1 MIVGKI
7 VSIQFNQFRVRI
19 FSNVK
24 GGGLNIKGEI
34 YYFGN
39 IGSYLKTSNA
49 LGEEIVCEV
58 IAIFDSDR
66 QDDGQ
71 DFNLN
76 SNRELLLKPIG
87 IYKDDNFT
95 LGISVYPSLYSDVSL
110 LTNEDL
116 KNILMS
122 KEYKTESQGVCLGVS
137 KSQINHP
144 IYIQEDKFFGMHSA
158 VLGNSGSGKSNTI
171 AHLLQ
176 EIYKKEQPA
185 LGSKVIIFDV
195 NGEYSQAFP
204 KSDHFDVNG
213 EYSQAFPKSDRFD
226 VNGEY
231 SQAFPKSD
239 RSKVKVKLFKPNIE
253 GNENGVESDTKE
265 NNEPF
270 YMPHFLLSLDEWCAF
285 LMATDATQKPFWDK
299 VLQEAYRFYKIL
311 SSNEAEEQ
319 KKFINYLRYKLYSFA
334 NNILV
339 QTENDTAKITT
350 LQSVILKVRDIVTTI
365 IKGNEEAKSLI
376 EDTDNLL
383 ERCYIDFGKKDDKI
397 YEILEQIEDKINSDD
412 VNKISEY
419 KYKDGEFFEHEFL
432 KIAAEMIL
440 VDEETRG
447 IKTTRGY
454 VGTMLTRLD
463 YFINNPECSFMRE
476 INHKNIKEMKQY
488 LDYLW
493 GEAQL
498 IIIDTSEL
506 GKDTLETLTSV
517 ISRLIFEYRKKQKG
531 ENRQKN
537 PVHLVL
543 DEAHRYIK
551 KDQKYLLKDN
561 VFERIAREGRKFS
574 LYLLISSQRP
584 SELSETVLSQCINF
598 IIHRIQNEND
608 MRHINAVLPY
618 FSEDFV
624 SKIKQSVP
632 GEALIFGDFVPMPM
646 HVKIQKADPEPHSS
660 NCKISEEWY
669 SR

>member
-49 LGEEIVCEV
+49 LGEDIVCEV

-116 KNILMS
+116 KNILIP
-122 KEYKTESQGVCLGVS
+122 KEEYKTESQGVYLGVS
-137 KSQINHP
+137 KNQINHP

-171 AHLLQ
+171 AHLFQ

-195 NGEYSQAFP
+195 NGEYSQAF
-204 KSDHFDVNG
+204 S
-213 EYSQAFPKSDRFD
+213 
-226 VNGEY
+226 
-231 SQAFPKSD
+231 KSD

-253 GNENGVESDTKE
+253 GNENGA
-265 NNEPF
+265 EPF

-311 SSNEAEEQ
+311 SSNEAREQ

-383 ERCYIDFGKKDDKI
+383 ERCYIDFGKKDNKI
-397 YEILEQIEDKINSDD
+397 YEILEQIEDKINFDD

-419 KYKDGEFFEHEFL
+419 KYKDGEFFDYTFL

-440 VDEETRG
+440 VDEEARG

-463 YFINNPECSFMRE
+463 YFINNPECSFMRK
-476 INHKNIKEMKQY
+476 INNEGIKEVKQY

-493 GEAQL
+493 GETQL

-646 HVKIQKADPEPHSS
+646 HIKIQKADPEPHSS
-660 NCKISEEWY
+660 NCKISQEWY

>member
-95 LGISVYPSLYSDVSL
+95 LGISIYPSLYSDVSL

-116 KNILMS
+116 KNILIP
-122 KEYKTESQGVCLGVS
+122 KEEYKTEGQGVCLGVS
-137 KSQINHP
+137 KNQINHP

-204 KSDHFDVNG
+204 KSDH
-213 EYSQAFPKSDRFD
+213 
-226 VNGEY
+226 
-231 SQAFPKSD
+231 
-239 RSKVKVKLFKPNIE
+239 SKVKVKLFKPNIE

-299 VLQEAYRFYKIL
+299 VLQEAYRFYKIET
-311 SSNEAEEQ
+311 SDNYQ
-319 KKFINYLRYKLYSFA
+319 KYINYFKRKFLSLFA
-334 NNILV
+334 N
-339 QTENDTAKITT
+339 
-350 LQSVILKVRDIVTTI
+350 IVC
-365 IKGNEEAKSLI
+365 E
-376 EDTDNLL
+376 
-383 ERCYIDFGKKDDKI
+383 
-397 YEILEQIEDKINSDD
+397 INSDTALVGNTRSLLSD
-412 VNKISEY
+412 IRRIIKMHTLIHQKFKEEGFLEDLDKIEEQCILHYSDNKNKIKNIVESKINEVNKENFQDIVDL
-419 KYKDGEFFEHEFL
+419 KIKNGEFFNHCFL
-432 KIAAEMIL
+432 EIASEMIL
-440 VDEETRG
+440 AEEETRG
-447 IKTTRGY
+447 NRSIRGY
-454 VGTMLTRLD
+454 VATMLNRLD

-476 INHKNIKEMKQY
+476 MKNGDIKGVDQY

-493 GEAQL
+493 GETQL

-517 ISRLIFEYRKKQKG
+517 ISRLIFEYRKIQKG

-584 SELSETVLSQCINF
+584 SELSETVLSQCANF

-632 GEALIFGDFVPMPM
+632 GEALVFGDFVPMPM

-669 SR
+669 

>member
-204 KSDHFDVNG
+204 KSDH
-213 EYSQAFPKSDRFD
+213 FD

-476 INHKNIKEMKQY
+476 MKNGDIKGVDQY

-493 GEAQL
+493 GETQL

-531 ENRQKN
+531 KNRQKN

>member
-49 LGEEIVCEV
+49 LGEDIVCEV

-66 QDDGQ
+66 QDDRQ

-95 LGISVYPSLYSDVSL
+95 LGISIYPSLYSDVSL

-116 KNILMS
+116 KNILIP
-122 KEYKTESQGVCLGVS
+122 KEEYKTEGQGVYLGVS
-137 KSQINHP
+137 KNQINHP

-185 LGSKVIIFDV
+185 LGSKVII
-195 NGEYSQAFP
+195 
-204 KSDHFDVNG
+204 
-213 EYSQAFPKSDRFD
+213 FD

-299 VLQEAYRFYKIL
+299 VLQEAYRFYKIET
-311 SSNEAEEQ
+311 SDNYQ
-319 KKFINYLRYKLYSFA
+319 KYINYFKRKFLSLFA
-334 NNILV
+334 N
-339 QTENDTAKITT
+339 
-350 LQSVILKVRDIVTTI
+350 IVC
-365 IKGNEEAKSLI
+365 E
-376 EDTDNLL
+376 
-383 ERCYIDFGKKDDKI
+383 
-397 YEILEQIEDKINSDD
+397 INSDTALVGNTRSLLSD
-412 VNKISEY
+412 IRRIIKMHTLIHQKFKEEGFLEDLDKIEEQCILHYSDNKNKIKNIVESKINEVNKENFQDIVDL
-419 KYKDGEFFEHEFL
+419 KIKNGEFFNHCFL
-432 KIAAEMIL
+432 EIASEMIL
-440 VDEETRG
+440 AEEETRG
-447 IKTTRGY
+447 NRSIRGY
-454 VGTMLTRLD
+454 VATMLNRLD

-476 INHKNIKEMKQY
+476 MKNGDIKGVDQY

-493 GEAQL
+493 GKNQL

-506 GKDTLETLTSV
+506 GRDTLETLTSV
-517 ISRLIFEYRKKQKG
+517 ISRLIFEYRKKQEG

>member
-49 LGEEIVCEV
+49 LGEDIVCEV

-116 KNILMS
+116 KNILMP

-137 KSQINHP
+137 KNQINHP
-144 IYIQEDKFFGMHSA
+144 VYIQEDKFFGMHSA

-204 KSDHFDVNG
+204 KLH
-213 EYSQAFPKSDRFD
+213 P
-226 VNGEY
+226 
-231 SQAFPKSD
+231 
-239 RSKVKVKLFKPNIE
+239 KVKVKLFKPNTE
-253 GNENGVESDTKE
+253 GNENGA
-265 NNEPF
+265 EPF

-339 QTENDTAKITT
+339 QTEADTAKITT
-350 LQSVILKVRDIVTTI
+350 LQSVILKVKDIITTA
-365 IKGNEEAKSLI
+365 IKDDNEAKSLI
-376 EDTDNLL
+376 EDAKSLIEDADNLL
-383 ERCYIDFGKKDDKI
+383 AKCNLSYGVKNREIFTTLEEIKKR
-397 YEILEQIEDKINSDD
+397 INSDD
-412 VNKISEY
+412 VNKISEH
-419 KYKDGEFFEHEFL
+419 KYKDGEFFDYIFL
-432 KIAAEMIL
+432 EIAAEMIL

-476 INHKNIKEMKQY
+476 MNNKDIKGVDQY

-493 GEAQL
+493 GKNQL

-531 ENRQKN
+531 KNRQKN

>member
-49 LGEEIVCEV
+49 LGEDIVCEV

-95 LGISVYPSLYSDVSL
+95 LGISIYPSLYSDVSL

-116 KNILMS
+116 KNILIP
-122 KEYKTESQGVCLGVS
+122 KEEYKTEGQGVYLGVS
-137 KSQINHP
+137 KNQINHP
-144 IYIQEDKFFGMHSA
+144 VYIQEDKFFGMHSA

-204 KSDHFDVNG
+204 KSDH
-213 EYSQAFPKSDRFD
+213 
-226 VNGEY
+226 
-231 SQAFPKSD
+231 
-239 RSKVKVKLFKPNIE
+239 SKVKVKLFKPNIE
-253 GNENGVESDTKE
+253 GNENGA
-265 NNEPF
+265 EPF

-285 LMATDATQKPFWDK
+285 LTATDATQKPFWDQ

-311 SSNEAEEQ
+311 SLNEAEEQ

-339 QTENDTAKITT
+339 QTETDTAKITT
-350 LQSVILKVRDIVTTI
+350 LQSVISKVGKIIMDIFENNKEAESL
-365 IKGNEEAKSLI
+365 IKDAKSLYQKCSLNYGEKNKEI
-376 EDTDNLL
+376 FTTLKD
-383 ERCYIDFGKKDDKI
+383 IKKR
-397 YEILEQIEDKINSDD
+397 INFDD

-493 GEAQL
+493 EKNQL

-506 GKDTLETLTSV
+506 GRDTLETLTSV
-517 ISRLIFEYRKKQKG
+517 ISRLIFEYRKKQEG

-537 PVHLVL
+537 PVHIVL

-584 SELSETVLSQCINF
+584 SELSETVLSQCANF

>member
-1 MIVGKI
+1 MLVGKI

-49 LGEEIVCEV
+49 LGEDIVCEV
-58 IAIFDSDR
+58 IAIFDSDK

-87 IYKDDNFT
+87 VYKDDNFT
-95 LGISVYPSLYSDVSL
+95 LGISVYPSLYSDVGL

-116 KNILMS
+116 KNILIP
-122 KEYKTESQGVCLGVS
+122 KEEYGAESQGVYLGVS
-137 KSQINHP
+137 KNQINHP

-176 EIYKKEQPA
+176 EIYKKERPA

-195 NGEYSQAFP
+195 NGEYSQAFS
-204 KSDHFDVNG
+204 KLTSDGVG
-213 EYSQAFPKSDRFD
+213 I
-226 VNGEY
+226 
-231 SQAFPKSD
+231 
-239 RSKVKVKLFKPNIE
+239 KLFKPNIKE
-253 GNENGVESDTKE
+253 NENSV
-265 NNEPF
+265 EPF
-270 YMPHFLLSLDEWCAF
+270 YMPHFLLSLDEWYAF

-311 SSNEAEEQ
+311 SLNEETER
-319 KKFINYLRYKLYSFA
+319 KKFLNYLRYRLYSFA

-339 QTENDTAKITT
+339 QTETDTTKITT
-350 LQSVILKVRDIVTTI
+350 LQSVISKVQAIIVTV
-365 IKGNEEAKSLI
+365 IKDNEKMENLKEDVETLEEDAKNLYQKCNLYYGIKDKEISTTL
-376 EDTDNLL
+376 ED
-383 ERCYIDFGKKDDKI
+383 IKKR
-397 YEILEQIEDKINSDD
+397 INFDD
-412 VNKISEY
+412 VNEIFKY
-419 KYKDGEFFEHEFL
+419 KYKNGEFFDYTFL
-432 KIAAEMIL
+432 EMAAEIIL

-447 IKTTRGY
+447 NKTTRGY

-463 YFINNPECSFMRE
+463 YFINNPECLFMRE
-476 INHKNIKEMKQY
+476 MKNGYIKEVDKY
-488 LDYLW
+488 LDRLW
-493 GEAQL
+493 GQQTQL

-506 GKDTLETLTSV
+506 SRDILETLTSV

-561 VFERIAREGRKFS
+561 IFERIAREGRKFS

-584 SELSETVLSQCINF
+584 SELSETVLSQCVNF

-632 GEALIFGDFVPMPM
+632 GEALVFGDFIPMPM
-646 HVKIQKADPEPHSS
+646 HIKIKKADPEPHSS
-660 NCKISEEWY
+660 NCKISQEWY
-669 SR
+669 NKTK

>member
-49 LGEEIVCEV
+49 LGEDIVCEV

-66 QDDGQ
+66 QDNGQ

-95 LGISVYPSLYSDVSL
+95 LGISIYPSLYSDVSL

-116 KNILMS
+116 KNILIP
-122 KEYKTESQGVCLGVS
+122 KEEYKTEGQGVYLGVS
-137 KSQINHP
+137 KNQINHP

-185 LGSKVIIFDV
+185 TGSKVIIFDV
-195 NGEYSQAFP
+195 NGEYRQAFS
-204 KSDHFDVNG
+204 KLDHPD
-213 EYSQAFPKSDRFD
+213 
-226 VNGEY
+226 
-231 SQAFPKSD
+231 
-239 RSKVKVKLFKPNIE
+239 VKVKLFKPNIE
-253 GNENGVESDTKE
+253 GNENGA
-265 NNEPF
+265 EPF

-285 LMATDATQKPFWDK
+285 LMATDATQKPFWDQ
-299 VLQEAYRFYKIL
+299 VLQEVYRFHKIL
-311 SSNEAEEQ
+311 SSNKAEEQ
-319 KKFINYLRYKLYSFA
+319 KKFISYLRYKLYSFA

-339 QTENDTAKITT
+339 QTETDTAKITT
-350 LQSVILKVRDIVTTI
+350 LQSVILKVQEIITTV
-365 IKGNEEAKSLI
+365 IKDDSKAESLK
-376 EDTDNLL
+376 EDVDKLLKKCNLSYGTKDETISTTL
-383 ERCYIDFGKKDDKI
+383 EKIKKRIDF
-397 YEILEQIEDKINSDD
+397 DD
-412 VNKISEY
+412 VNEISTH
-419 KYKDGEFFEHEFL
+419 KCKDGEFFDYTFL

-440 VDEETRG
+440 VDEEARG

-476 INHKNIKEMKQY
+476 INNKNIKGVDQY

-493 GEAQL
+493 GETQL

-506 GKDTLETLTSV
+506 GRDTLETLTSV
-517 ISRLIFEYRKKQKG
+517 ISRLIFEYRKKQEEG
-531 ENRQKN
+531 NRRKN
-537 PVHLVL
+537 PVHIVL

-561 VFERIAREGRKFS
+561 VFDRIAREGRKYS

-584 SELSETVLSQCINF
+584 SELSETVLSQCANF

-646 HVKIQKADPEPHSS
+646 HVKIQKADPEPNSS
-660 NCKISEEWY
+660 NCKISQEWY
-669 SR
+669 QKNRNSMALN

>member
-49 LGEEIVCEV
+49 LGEDIVCEV

-116 KNILMS
+116 KNILMP
-122 KEYKTESQGVCLGVS
+122 KEYQTENQGVCLGVS
-137 KSQINHP
+137 KNQINHP

-204 KSDHFDVNG
+204 KSDH
-213 EYSQAFPKSDRFD
+213 
-226 VNGEY
+226 
-231 SQAFPKSD
+231 
-239 RSKVKVKLFKPNIE
+239 SKVKVKLFKPNIE

-299 VLQEAYRFYKIL
+299 VLQEAYRFYKIET
-311 SSNEAEEQ
+311 SDNYQ
-319 KKFINYLRYKLYSFA
+319 KYINYFKRKFLSLFA
-334 NNILV
+334 N
-339 QTENDTAKITT
+339 
-350 LQSVILKVRDIVTTI
+350 IVC
-365 IKGNEEAKSLI
+365 E
-376 EDTDNLL
+376 
-383 ERCYIDFGKKDDKI
+383 
-397 YEILEQIEDKINSDD
+397 INSDTALVGNTRSLLSD
-412 VNKISEY
+412 IRRIIKMHTLIHQKFKEEGFLEDLDKIEEQCILHYSDNKNKIKNIVESKINEVNKENFQDIVDL
-419 KYKDGEFFEHEFL
+419 KIKNGEFFNHCFL
-432 KIAAEMIL
+432 EIASEMIL
-440 VDEETRG
+440 AEEETRG
-447 IKTTRGY
+447 NRSIRGY
-454 VGTMLTRLD
+454 VATMLNRLD

-476 INHKNIKEMKQY
+476 MKNGDIKGVDQY

-493 GEAQL
+493 GKNQL

-506 GKDTLETLTSV
+506 GRDTLETLTSV
-517 ISRLIFEYRKKQKG
+517 ISRLIFEYRKKQEG

>member
-7 VSIQFNQFRVRI
+7 VSIQFNQLRVRI

-49 LGEEIVCEV
+49 LGEDIVCEV

-116 KNILMS
+116 KNILMP

-137 KSQINHP
+137 KNQINHP
-144 IYIQEDKFFGMHSA
+144 VYIQEDKFFGMHSA

-204 KSDHFDVNG
+204 KLH
-213 EYSQAFPKSDRFD
+213 P
-226 VNGEY
+226 
-231 SQAFPKSD
+231 
-239 RSKVKVKLFKPNIE
+239 KVKVKLFKPNTE
-253 GNENGVESDTKE
+253 GNENGA
-265 NNEPF
+265 EPF

-383 ERCYIDFGKKDDKI
+383 ERCYIDFGKKDNKI
-397 YEILEQIEDKINSDD
+397 YEILEQIEDKINFDD

-463 YFINNPECSFMRE
+463 YFINNPECSFMRK
-476 INHKNIKEMKQY
+476 INHKNIKEVKQY

-493 GEAQL
+493 GETQL

-517 ISRLIFEYRKKQKG
+517 ISRLIFEYRKTQKG

-608 MRHINAVLPY
+608 MRHVNAVLPY

>member
-49 LGEEIVCEV
+49 LGEDIVCEV

-95 LGISVYPSLYSDVSL
+95 LGISIYPSLYSDVSL

-116 KNILMS
+116 KNILMP
-122 KEYKTESQGVCLGVS
+122 KEYQTENQGVCLGVS
-137 KSQINHP
+137 KNQINHP

-185 LGSKVIIFDV
+185 LGSKVII
-195 NGEYSQAFP
+195 
-204 KSDHFDVNG
+204 
-213 EYSQAFPKSDRFD
+213 FD

-299 VLQEAYRFYKIL
+299 VLQEAYRFYKIET
-311 SSNEAEEQ
+311 SDNYQ
-319 KKFINYLRYKLYSFA
+319 KYINYFKRKFLSLFA
-334 NNILV
+334 N
-339 QTENDTAKITT
+339 
-350 LQSVILKVRDIVTTI
+350 IVC
-365 IKGNEEAKSLI
+365 E
-376 EDTDNLL
+376 
-383 ERCYIDFGKKDDKI
+383 
-397 YEILEQIEDKINSDD
+397 INSDTALVGNTRSLLSD
-412 VNKISEY
+412 IRRIIKMHTLIHQKFKEEGFLEDLDKIEEQCILHYSDNKNKIKNIVESKINEVNKENFQDIVDL
-419 KYKDGEFFEHEFL
+419 KIKNGEFFNHCFL
-432 KIAAEMIL
+432 EIASEMIL
-440 VDEETRG
+440 AEEETRG
-447 IKTTRGY
+447 NRSIRGY
-454 VGTMLTRLD
+454 VATMLNRLD

-476 INHKNIKEMKQY
+476 MKNGDIKGVDQY

-493 GEAQL
+493 GKNQL

-506 GKDTLETLTSV
+506 GRDTLETLTSV
-517 ISRLIFEYRKKQKG
+517 ISRLIFEYRKKQEG

>member
-24 GGGLNIKGEI
+24 GGALNIKGEI

-39 IGSYLKTSNA
+39 IGSYLKTSNT
-49 LGEEIVCEV
+49 LGEDIVCEV
-58 IAIFDSDR
+58 IAIFDSDK

-76 SNRELLLKPIG
+76 GNRELLLKPIG
-87 IYKDDNFT
+87 IYKDGNFA
-95 LGISVYPSLYSDVSL
+95 LGIGVYPSLYSDVSL
-110 LTNEDL
+110 LTNEDF
-116 KNILMS
+116 KNILIP
-122 KEYKTESQGVCLGVS
+122 KNDKIENRGIYLGVS
-137 KSQINHP
+137 KNHINHP
-144 IYIQEDKFFGMHSA
+144 IYIQEDKFFGIHSA

-176 EIYKKEQPA
+176 EIYKKEHPA
-185 LGSKVIIFDV
+185 IGSKVIIFDV
-195 NGEYSQAFP
+195 NGEYSQAF
-204 KSDHFDVNG
+204 
-213 EYSQAFPKSDRFD
+213 
-226 VNGEY
+226 
-231 SQAFPKSD
+231 
-239 RSKVKVKLFKPNIE
+239 SKLTSHGVGIKLFKPNIKK
-253 GNENGVESDTKE
+253 NENSVK
-265 NNEPF
+265 PF

-311 SSNEAEEQ
+311 SLSETAEQE
-319 KKFINYLRYKLYSFA
+319 KFINYLRYRLCSFA
-334 NNILV
+334 NNILA
-339 QTENDTAKITT
+339 QTEADTAKITT
-350 LQSVILKVRDIVTTI
+350 LHSVISKIQDIIKTAIKDNKKVESLIKDANSLLEKCNLSFGVGNKEIPVILK
-365 IKGNEEAKSLI
+365 NI
-376 EDTDNLL
+376 E
-383 ERCYIDFGKKDDKI
+383 
-397 YEILEQIEDKINSDD
+397 EQINFHD
-412 VNKISEY
+412 VSEIFKY
-419 KYKDGEFFEHEFL
+419 KYKDGEFFNYTFL
-432 KIAAEMIL
+432 EIAAEMIL
-440 VDEETRG
+440 VDEETKG
-447 IKTTRGY
+447 NKTTRGY

-476 INHKNIKEMKQY
+476 MKDEENKNNQDIREVGKY

-493 GEAQL
+493 GQQNQL

-506 GKDTLETLTSV
+506 GKDILETLTSV
-517 ISRLIFEYRKKQKG
+517 ISRLIFEYRKKQEG
-531 ENRQKN
+531 EKRRQN

-561 VFERIAREGRKFS
+561 VFERIAREGRKYS

-584 SELSETVLSQCINF
+584 SELLETVLSQCANF

-632 GEALIFGDFVPMPM
+632 GEALVFGDFVPMPM
-646 HVKIQKADPEPHSS
+646 HIKIKKADPEPHSG
-660 NCKISEEWY
+660 NCKISQEWY
-669 SR
+669 TKRK

>member
-49 LGEEIVCEV
+49 LGEDIVCEV

-116 KNILMS
+116 KNILMP
-122 KEYKTESQGVCLGVS
+122 KEYQTENQGVCLGVS
-137 KSQINHP
+137 KNQINHP

-204 KSDHFDVNG
+204 KSDH
-213 EYSQAFPKSDRFD
+213 
-226 VNGEY
+226 
-231 SQAFPKSD
+231 
-239 RSKVKVKLFKPNIE
+239 SKVKVKLFKPNIE

-299 VLQEAYRFYKIL
+299 VLQEAYRFYKI
-311 SSNEAEEQ
+311 SNSAQ
-319 KKFINYLRYKLYSFA
+319 ANDYKKSINYLRYRLYKSA
-334 NNILV
+334 VNIMS
-339 QTENDTAKITT
+339 QTESDTTKVTT
-350 LQSVILKVRDIVTTI
+350 LTSVIAR
-365 IKGNEEAKSLI
+365 IKQLISDFAPNDEQAKELMQEA
-376 EDTDNLL
+376 DTLSGYCLL
-383 ERCYIDFGKKDDKI
+383 DFGKQLTELQQVIDCIGSKI
-397 YEILEQIEDKINSDD
+397 EWNQIDEIIKIRNQG
-412 VNKISEY
+412 NL
-419 KYKDGEFFEHEFL
+419 FFDPAFL
-432 KIAAEMIL
+432 QTATEIVL
-440 VDEETRG
+440 LDEETLG
-447 IKTTRGY
+447 NKTTRGY

-476 INHKNIKEMKQY
+476 MKNGDIKGVDQY

-517 ISRLIFEYRKKQKG
+517 ISRLIFEYRKKQEG

-660 NCKISEEWY
+660 NCKINEEWY

>member
-7 VSIQFNQFRVRI
+7 VSIQFNQLRVRI

-49 LGEEIVCEV
+49 LGEDIVCEV

-116 KNILMS
+116 KNILMP

-137 KSQINHP
+137 KNQINHP
-144 IYIQEDKFFGMHSA
+144 VYIQEDKFFGMHSA

-204 KSDHFDVNG
+204 KLH
-213 EYSQAFPKSDRFD
+213 P
-226 VNGEY
+226 
-231 SQAFPKSD
+231 
-239 RSKVKVKLFKPNIE
+239 KVKVKLFKPNTE
-253 GNENGVESDTKE
+253 GNENGA
-265 NNEPF
+265 EPF

-383 ERCYIDFGKKDDKI
+383 ERCYIDFGKKDNKI
-397 YEILEQIEDKINSDD
+397 YEILEQIEDKINFDD

-463 YFINNPECSFMRE
+463 YFINNPECSFMRK
-476 INHKNIKEMKQY
+476 INHKNIKEVKQY

-493 GEAQL
+493 GETQL

-517 ISRLIFEYRKKQKG
+517 ISRLIFEYRKTQKG

>member
-49 LGEEIVCEV
+49 LGEDIVCEV

-122 KEYKTESQGVCLGVS
+122 KEYKTENQGVCLGVS
-137 KSQINHP
+137 KNQINHP

-204 KSDHFDVNG
+204 KSDH
-213 EYSQAFPKSDRFD
+213 
-226 VNGEY
+226 
-231 SQAFPKSD
+231 
-239 RSKVKVKLFKPNIE
+239 SKVKVKLFKPNIE

-299 VLQEAYRFYKIL
+299 VLQEAYRFYKIET
-311 SSNEAEEQ
+311 SDNYQ
-319 KKFINYLRYKLYSFA
+319 KYINYFKRKFLSLFA
-334 NNILV
+334 N
-339 QTENDTAKITT
+339 
-350 LQSVILKVRDIVTTI
+350 IVC
-365 IKGNEEAKSLI
+365 E
-376 EDTDNLL
+376 
-383 ERCYIDFGKKDDKI
+383 
-397 YEILEQIEDKINSDD
+397 INSDTALVGNTRSLLSD
-412 VNKISEY
+412 IRRIIKMHTLIHQKFKEEGFLEDLDKIEEQCILHYSDNKNKIKNIVESKINEVNKENFQDIVDL
-419 KYKDGEFFEHEFL
+419 KIKNGEFFNHCFL
-432 KIAAEMIL
+432 EIASEMIL
-440 VDEETRG
+440 AEEETRG
-447 IKTTRGY
+447 NRSIRGY
-454 VGTMLTRLD
+454 VATMLNRLD

-476 INHKNIKEMKQY
+476 MKNGDIKGVDQY

-493 GEAQL
+493 GKNQL

-506 GKDTLETLTSV
+506 GRDTLETLTSV
-517 ISRLIFEYRKKQKG
+517 ISRLIFEYRKKQEG

>member
-49 LGEEIVCEV
+49 LGEDIVCEV

-95 LGISVYPSLYSDVSL
+95 LGISIYPSLYSDVSL

-116 KNILMS
+116 KNILIP
-122 KEYKTESQGVCLGVS
+122 KEEYKTEGQGVYLGVS
-137 KSQINHP
+137 KNQINHP

-204 KSDHFDVNG
+204 KSDH
-213 EYSQAFPKSDRFD
+213 
-226 VNGEY
+226 
-231 SQAFPKSD
+231 
-239 RSKVKVKLFKPNIE
+239 SKVKVKLFKPNIE

-285 LMATDATQKPFWDK
+285 LTATDATQKPFWDQ

-311 SSNEAEEQ
+311 SLNEAEEQ

-339 QTENDTAKITT
+339 QTETDTAKITT
-350 LQSVILKVRDIVTTI
+350 LQSVISKVGKIIMDIFENNKEAESL
-365 IKGNEEAKSLI
+365 IKDAKSLYQKCSLNYGEKNKEI
-376 EDTDNLL
+376 FTTLKD
-383 ERCYIDFGKKDDKI
+383 IKKR
-397 YEILEQIEDKINSDD
+397 INFDD

-476 INHKNIKEMKQY
+476 INHKNIKEVKQY

-493 GEAQL
+493 EKNQL

-517 ISRLIFEYRKKQKG
+517 ISRLIFEYRKKQEG

-537 PVHLVL
+537 PVHIVL

-584 SELSETVLSQCINF
+584 SELSETVLSQCANF

-632 GEALIFGDFVPMPM
+632 GEALVFGDFVPMPM

-669 SR
+669 IKAK